1 MLSPTP
7 DLQQKAQ
14 KLREQAAQAQAQ
26 TPALDGFDIV
36 NILDGVGQLL
46 SGPAPD
52 VDQIGQQLTGLAE
65 TIQNAMPDA
74 SDAGELLKP
83 LLEGIGDLLGS
94 LGDFNS

>member
-1 MLSPTP
+1 MLPPTP

-36 NILDGVGQLL
+36 HIIDGIGQLL
-46 SGPAPD
+46 SMPSPD

-65 TIQNAMPDA
+65 TIQNAIPDA
-74 SDAGELLKP
+74 SDAGELIQP

-94 LGDFNS
+94 LGDVSS